1 MTRTVLLGGGPIA
14 ENMARILIGR
24 KQDVVIIERDKDKL
38 TRLSDSIDCGFIHG
52 DGTRPALLR
61 DAGFGA
67 GDTLF
72 CLTGDDRANILASLV
87 ARSLGIG
94 RIFTKIEDTEYE
106 HICRELGLKDII
118 VPDRNTAQTLADMAA
133 GSSPEDFASFFKA
146 DLRLLSFVV
155 TQNEQGLLSDLKLP
169 GEWYAICIYRA
180 DDALLPD
187 GNLKLQIGDEVVL
200 IAHQKQIERLSQRL
214 RRHAP
219 EA

>member
-1 MTRTVLLGGGPIA
+1 MTRTVLLGGSPIA

-24 KQDVVIIERDKDKL
+24 NQDVVIIERDKDKL
-38 TRLSDSIDCGFIHG
+38 ARLSDSIDCGFIHG

-94 RIFTKIEDTEYE
+94 RIFTKIEDSEYE
-106 HICRELGLKDII
+106 HICRELGLNDII
-118 VPDRNTAQTLADMAA
+118 VPNRNTAQTLADMAT

-155 TQNEQGLLSDLKLP
+155 TQEEQGRMSELKLP
-169 GEWYAICIYRA
+169 GKWHPVCIYRA
-180 DDALLPD
+180 GDALLPD
-187 GNLKLQIGDEVVL
+187 GELELKPGDEVVL
-200 IAHQKQIERLSQRL
+200 IAHQKHIERLSAHL
-214 RRHAP
+214 RRQPP
-219 EA
+219 EG